1 MKSLFARPL
10 ACALLA
16 VGGLFALPAPAA
28 PLVLQAP
35 SYGIDAAANGNLD
48 WTTRMAEVFSFSGTG
63 QTLSWWGT
71 HQTGLNVDLWAGD
84 QSTAVFSDTGVP
96 ASIALGPI
104 VETLDG
110 SIVVDGE
117 TLSVWRYSVSLG
129 GLSGGTYTLAI
140 DGFDDDRPADL
151 IWFWLKGLQGD
162 GHSLT
167 NVGDAGVQA
176 NGFDLALRVDGERNG
191 SVPEPGS
198 LMLVVLALAAFW
210 TLRTARQGR

>member
-1 MKSLFARPL
+1 MKSVLARFL
-10 ACALLA
+10 ASAVLA
-16 VGGLFALPAPAA
+16 FGGLFVAPTHAA

-84 QSTAVFSDTGVP
+84 QNAAVFSATGVP
-96 ASIALGPI
+96 ASIALGP
-104 VETLDG
+104 VVAAADG
-110 SIVVDGE
+110 SIVIDGVPVD
-117 TLSVWRYSVSLG
+117 VFRYSVSLG
-129 GLSGGTYTLAI
+129 GLAGGTYTLAI

-151 IWFWLKGLQGD
+151 IWFWLHGLQGD

-167 NVGDAGVQA
+167 NVGDAGVQV
-176 NGFDLALRVDGERNG
+176 NGFDLALRVEGERNG

-210 TLRTARQGR
+210 TLRAARQG